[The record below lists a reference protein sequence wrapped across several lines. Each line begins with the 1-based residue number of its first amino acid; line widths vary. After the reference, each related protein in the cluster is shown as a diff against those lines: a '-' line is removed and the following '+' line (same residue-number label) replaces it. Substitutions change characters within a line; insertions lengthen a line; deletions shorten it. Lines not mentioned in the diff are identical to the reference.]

1 MNGLFITFE
10 GPDGSGKTTQIKK
23 TADKVKALGKDVVLT
38 REPGG
43 TALGEAVRKIL
54 LDPQQTNLADSA
66 EVLLYAAARAQHV
79 CQVIKPALAQGK
91 LVLCDRFVDSSIAY
105 QGYGRGLDLEF
116 ITSINNQATGGVVP
130 RLTILLDLPVEQGL
144 IRAKGVGEP
153 DRLEGEALSF
163 HEKVRQGY
171 LRLCQQES
179 NRFRL
184 INADRGPESV
194 FEDVWSVVCETLG
207 GNIDEVDGNGKSE

>member
-105 QGYGRGLDLEF
+105 QGYGLG
-116 ITSINNQATGGVVP
+116 S
-130 RLTILLDLPVEQGL
+130 
-144 IRAKGVGEP
+144 
-153 DRLEGEALSF
+153 
-163 HEKVRQGY
+163 
-171 LRLCQQES
+171 
-179 NRFRL
+179 RFR
-184 INADRGPESV
+184 IYH
-194 FEDVWSVVCETLG
+194 FHQ
-207 GNIDEVDGNGKSE
+207 